1 MTTTQAQEFVFT
13 QEDQLPAKYQNHIN
27 PFWDNQVNKS
37 QFVGEQQVPI
47 HIAWIRHP
55 QSKGSIVISSGR
67 TEGSIKYK
75 EVFYDLYHN
84 GYSVFTL
91 DHRGQGQSGRMTENP
106 DKGHVEDFRFYVG
119 DLQQFID
126 KTVVPNSE
134 QQPYLLCHSMGC
146 TIGALYLMQH
156 PDVFQKV
163 VFASPMF
170 GINAP
175 IPQWLAKSVL
185 HTHRFFNDLFSDA
198 PWYFPGQGN
207 KQKESFEDNVV
218 THSEVRYRESVQ
230 VFEQLNVA
238 LGGITNGWLNAAL
251 WAMDKINQQADKITT
266 SALLLQ
272 SGGDIVVS
280 NETQARVCS
289 KMPDCR
295 LVTIPEAKHELM
307 MEKDQYRNEAM
318 RRILQ
323 FFAE

>member
-13 QEDQLPAKYQNHIN
+13 QEDELPAKYQAHIN
-27 PFWDNQVNKS
+27 PFWDKQVQKS
-37 QFVGEQQVPI
+37 QFIGEQQVPI
-47 HIAWIRHP
+47 HTAWILHP

-75 EVFYDLYHN
+75 EVFYDLYQN

-91 DHRGQGQSGRMTENP
+91 DHRGQGQSGRMTVNP
-106 DKGHVEDFRFYVG
+106 DKGHVEDFSFYVA
-119 DLQQFID
+119 DLQQFVD
-126 KTVVPNSE
+126 ETVVPNSE
-134 QQPYLLCHSMGC
+134 QKPHLLCHSMGC
-146 TIGALYLMQH
+146 AIGALYLMQH
-156 PDVFQKV
+156 PNVFQKV

-185 HTHRFFNDLFSDA
+185 HTHRFFNNLFSDA

-207 KQKESFEDNVV
+207 KQKEPFEDNVV

-251 WAMDKINQQADKITT
+251 WAMDKIHQQADKITT
-266 SALLLQ
+266 PALLLQ

-280 NETQARVCS
+280 NETQAQVCS

-295 LVTIPEAKHELM
+295 LVTIAEAKHELM